1 MLFADERVSAFVHD
15 RYRYQPD
22 ELTHVS
28 DVAAMARNAD
38 DFVAALLHDL
48 VEDALASWEEL
59 EALLGDDAG
68 RIVPAL
74 RLLTRGDEP
83 YSAYIESIATS
94 GNIIALNV
102 KTLDLFDHLSPY
114 KRATLSIM
122 KVGRYFSAL
131 ERLAAVSFDLESN

>member
-1 MLFADERVSAFVHD
+1 MRFANQRVEQFVQD
-15 RYRYQPD
+15 RYRHDPD

-28 DVAAMARNAD
+28 DVAAMARSAD

-48 VEDALASWEEL
+48 VEDAFASWEEI
-59 EALLGDDAG
+59 EALLGDDAD

-74 RLLTRGDEP
+74 RLLTRVDET

-114 KRATLSIM
+114 KRATLSMM

-131 ERLAAVSFDLESN
+131 ERLTAVPIESASD

>member
-1 MLFADERVSAFVHD
+1 MLFADERVSAFVQD
-15 RYRYQPD
+15 RYRHDPD

-28 DVAAMARNAD
+28 DVAAMARSYD

-48 VEDALASWEEL
+48 VEDELASWEEV
-59 EALLGDDAG
+59 EALLGDDAD

-83 YSAYIESIATS
+83 YSAYIESIAT
-94 GNIIALNV
+94 IIALHV

-114 KRATLSIM
+114 KRATLAIE

-131 ERLAAVSFDLESN
+131 ERLTIVSLRLESH